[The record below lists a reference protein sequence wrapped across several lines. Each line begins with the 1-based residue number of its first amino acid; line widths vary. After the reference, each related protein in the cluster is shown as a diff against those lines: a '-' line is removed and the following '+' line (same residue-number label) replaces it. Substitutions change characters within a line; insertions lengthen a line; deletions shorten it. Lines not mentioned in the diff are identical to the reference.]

1 MNLKTFQGYLGSR
14 GYKVLDKNAYGV
26 ETEYPAAIQF
36 ISNKQWKV
44 ILSAPVVEWKA
55 LVKDMKSE
63 LGKKYYFMYENGHLC
78 YTLTLKDADFQ
89 QVFQERP
96 AVSFPPM
103 VPDRFAGPGIH
114 PQPDRKYDGKQ
125 LLRLVFSSKK
135 TVDPGRLRLKTAAA
149 AFPDPEKDRQGH
161 FIRTGVL
168 IDMPKNFQKTSDI
181 AFKILLRV

>member
-1 MNLKTFQGYLGSR
+1 MPVPFQEKSQL
-14 GYKVLDKNAYGV
+14 
-26 ETEYPAAIQF
+26 
-36 ISNKQWKV
+36 
-44 ILSAPVVEWKA
+44 
-55 LVKDMKSE
+55 LVKVSTGVQVVTQEGQGLYLPAGISRD
-63 LGKKYYFMYENGHLC
+63 GGHRLRRPPQAAFQPLQLPASARRPAC
-78 YTLTLKDADFQ
+78 FYCFFHPALQGNPLFQPPSFQ